1 MFRSFFDWITSVG
14 KWLWVYF
21 VFASVISIFA
31 IIQFDRLSYSKYLSE
46 LKSEMYLELLDVRET
61 FEEVIHSQSLVLR
74 ELATFISDNPNITQ
88 EQFLNRVQN
97 IRSIDDSTVSIAAA
111 PDLVIK
117 LIYPF
122 DGNEDALGLDY
133 RTNDEQFP
141 MIQEML
147 STGGEIITGP
157 VNLAQGGLGMILR
170 APVYLTERDANGN
183 AMVPGDV
190 RTPWGIVSLVL
201 DYDEFLA
208 EAGLTDANEDY
219 DLAIDVAGRRKGI
232 EGVFLYGDQA
242 VKEKDPVI
250 LDFDFEFEDWQLYA
264 TTKGGWPTA
273 AEAQWQ
279 KRIGMVA
286 VALALLVLLLYI
298 IWLSETRKRAEALL
312 HNGIEALADGFV
324 MFDTRDR
331 LIVSNARY
339 REMYGFSEEMVHYGT
354 PFSDYVKVGDHH
366 PMQLSNSADEM
377 AWIANR
383 IESRRSGGS
392 LDIEQHLTDGRV
404 IKVSDRRMQD
414 GCYVGLY
421 VDVTELSHAKAAAE
435 AASEAKTNFMG
446 VLSHELRTPLTVILG
461 VARIAKNPRLLK
473 SSKTLLAAI
482 EDGNTD
488 PADVKIMM
496 EEMFDQFSNLMDR
509 TIQSGDH
516 LLYLINEMLDI
527 AKIESGSL
535 TVEIAAHD
543 IATIVDPVAI
553 QLKTLSQK
561 KGLSFEVIRDTGQV
575 YADKVR
581 TQQILFNLVGNA
593 IKFTASGHVKL
604 KVTASQDNVLFEVS
618 DSGPGIGQSDIESI
632 FDVFFQVD
640 SSATR
645 KAGGTGMGL
654 AISRNLAELQ
664 GGSLTVESTAGVGS
678 SFTLSLPSAKPRVP
692 S

>member
-1 MFRSFFDWITSVG
+1 
-14 KWLWVYF
+14 
-21 VFASVISIFA
+21 
-31 IIQFDRLSYSKYLSE
+31 
-46 LKSEMYLELLDVRET
+46 
-61 FEEVIHSQSLVLR
+61 
-74 ELATFISDNPNITQ
+74 
-88 EQFLNRVQN
+88 
-97 IRSIDDSTVSIAAA
+97 
-111 PDLVIK
+111 
-117 LIYPF
+117 
-122 DGNEDALGLDY
+122 
-133 RTNDEQFP
+133 
-141 MIQEML
+141 
-147 STGGEIITGP
+147 
-157 VNLAQGGLGMILR
+157 
-170 APVYLTERDANGN
+170 
-183 AMVPGDV
+183 
-190 RTPWGIVSLVL
+190 
-201 DYDEFLA
+201 
-208 EAGLTDANEDY
+208 
-219 DLAIDVAGRRKGI
+219 
-232 EGVFLYGDQA
+232 
-242 VKEKDPVI
+242 
-250 LDFDFEFEDWQLYA
+250 
-264 TTKGGWPTA
+264 
-273 AEAQWQ
+273 
-279 KRIGMVA
+279 
-286 VALALLVLLLYI
+286 
-298 IWLSETRKRAEALL
+298 
-312 HNGIEALADGFV
+312 
-324 MFDTRDR
+324 
-331 LIVSNARY
+331 
-339 REMYGFSEEMVHYGT
+339 
-354 PFSDYVKVGDHH
+354 
-366 PMQLSNSADEM
+366 
-377 AWIANR
+377 
-383 IESRRSGGS
+383 
-392 LDIEQHLTDGRV
+392 
-404 IKVSDRRMQD
+404 
-414 GCYVGLY
+414 
-421 VDVTELSHAKAAAE
+421 
-435 AASEAKTNFMG
+435 

-535 TVEIAAHD
+535 TVESAAHD

-604 KVTASQDNVLFEVS
+604 KVTESQDNVLFEVS

>member
-1 MFRSFFDWITSVG
+1 MFRSFFDWVASVG

-21 VFASVISIFA
+21 VSASVISIFA

-74 ELATFISDNPNITQ
+74 ELATFISDNPDITQ

-219 DLAIDVAGRRKGI
+219 DLAIDVAGRRKGV

-279 KRIGMVA
+279 KRIGMVV
-286 VALALLVLLLYI
+286 VALALL
-298 IWLSETRKRAEALL
+298 
-312 HNGIEALADGFV
+312 
-324 MFDTRDR
+324 R
-331 LIVSNARY
+331 L
-339 REMYGFSEEMVHYGT
+339 
-354 PFSDYVKVGDHH
+354 
-366 PMQLSNSADEM
+366 
-377 AWIANR
+377 
-383 IESRRSGGS
+383 
-392 LDIEQHLTDGRV
+392 
-404 IKVSDRRMQD
+404 
-414 GCYVGLY
+414 
-421 VDVTELSHAKAAAE
+421 
-435 AASEAKTNFMG
+435 
-446 VLSHELRTPLTVILG
+446 
-461 VARIAKNPRLLK
+461 
-473 SSKTLLAAI
+473 
-482 EDGNTD
+482 
-488 PADVKIMM
+488 
-496 EEMFDQFSNLMDR
+496 
-509 TIQSGDH
+509 
-516 LLYLINEMLDI
+516 
-527 AKIESGSL
+527 KIE
-535 TVEIAAHD
+535 
-543 IATIVDPVAI
+543 
-553 QLKTLSQK
+553 
-561 KGLSFEVIRDTGQV
+561 
-575 YADKVR
+575 VR
-581 TQQILFNLVGNA
+581 
-593 IKFTASGHVKL
+593 H
-604 KVTASQDNVLFEVS
+604 
-618 DSGPGIGQSDIESI
+618 
-632 FDVFFQVD
+632 
-640 SSATR
+640 
-645 KAGGTGMGL
+645 L
-654 AISRNLAELQ
+654 A
-664 GGSLTVESTAGVGS
+664 
-678 SFTLSLPSAKPRVP
+678 P
-692 S
+692 